1 MKPSRRSLGPAST
14 AAAASFINH
23 EERGHVM
30 PVLIDKVAWIRLED
44 GSVLSTRSRG
54 KDTYYSSSTT

>member
-1 MKPSRRSLGPAST
+1 
-14 AAAASFINH
+14 
-23 EERGHVM
+23 M

-44 GSVLSTRSRG
+44 GRVLSTRSRG